1 MSRNGKPYG
10 PANPHPLSRLRT
22 ELIWEGKYDEYGNR
36 RDIDVAGVSMP
47 MQKIETIDQ
56 PRSEAAAAGQLALFY
71 KKNPRLDDFRNMLI
85 WGDNKLVMAS
95 LLKEFKGRIDLI
107 YIDPPFD
114 VGADFTMD
122 VPVGDGGE
130 TVGKDQSTL
139 EMVAYRDMW
148 GKGTDSYL
156 HMMYER
162 LALTRDLLSDTGS
175 IYVHVGW
182 AVSHYVKTVL
192 DDIFG
197 REHFLNQI
205 IWKRQTAHSDG
216 SQGAEHLGRLHDVIF
231 LYTKGERYAWTPQF
245 QPYDAK
251 YLDTHYTNVEPDT
264 GRRYR
269 LDNLTGPGGASK
281 GNPRIPAISFSG

>member
-1 MSRNGKPYG
+1 MNRNRKPYG
-10 PANPHPLSRLRT
+10 PANPHPLSQLRT
-22 ELIWEGKYDEYGNR
+22 ELIWEGKFDEYGNR
-36 RDIDVAGVSMP
+36 REIDVARISMP

-56 PRSEAAAAGQLALFY
+56 PRSEAAAAGQLALFEE
-71 KKNPRLDDFRNMLI
+71 KTTRINDFWNMLI

-156 HMMYER
+156 HMMLR
-162 LALTRDLLSDTGS
+162 C
-175 IYVHVGW
+175 
-182 AVSHYVKTVL
+182 
-192 DDIFG
+192 
-197 REHFLNQI
+197 
-205 IWKRQTAHSDG
+205 
-216 SQGAEHLGRLHDVIF
+216 
-231 LYTKGERYAWTPQF
+231 
-245 QPYDAK
+245 
-251 YLDTHYTNVEPDT
+251 
-264 GRRYR
+264 
-269 LDNLTGPGGASK
+269 GG
-281 GNPRIPAISFSG
+281 